1 MQIKMKNETCSPLSS
16 KSYTCYSSE
25 SLHKLKNLWNARH
38 RDVPITASADKDIWN
53 ALRKN
58 MQDVCHSETCWLR
71 QGFAKHGLTNEMK
84 YYTFAP
90 KAPSEWKKNI
100 NEWLSSVDIDNVM
113 RQYEEKD
120 KSFAFFGPTPIDF
133 DSKKMYGECVWEEL
147 CHFNLLEQMKKH
159 KKKIGIVFNLD
170 EHWKKGSHWVSM
182 FIDIPTKQICY
193 FDSGGDEVPKEIK
206 VLADRITQQGKQL
219 GIDFKFEQ
227 NYPFEHQMEDT
238 ECGVYSLYFIST
250 MIETPDFKVFKT
262 KRIPDKD
269 MEKYRHVYF
278 RI

>member
-1 MQIKMKNETCSPLSS
+1 
-16 KSYTCYSSE
+16 
-25 SLHKLKNLWNARH
+25 
-38 RDVPITASADKDIWN
+38 
-53 ALRKN
+53 
-58 MQDVCHSETCWLR
+58 
-71 QGFAKHGLTNEMK
+71 
-84 YYTFAP
+84 
-90 KAPSEWKKNI
+90 
-100 NEWLSSVDIDNVM
+100 
-113 RQYEEKD
+113 
-120 KSFAFFGPTPIDF
+120 
-133 DSKKMYGECVWEEL
+133 
-147 CHFNLLEQMKKH
+147 
-159 KKKIGIVFNLD
+159 
-170 EHWKKGSHWVSM
+170 M